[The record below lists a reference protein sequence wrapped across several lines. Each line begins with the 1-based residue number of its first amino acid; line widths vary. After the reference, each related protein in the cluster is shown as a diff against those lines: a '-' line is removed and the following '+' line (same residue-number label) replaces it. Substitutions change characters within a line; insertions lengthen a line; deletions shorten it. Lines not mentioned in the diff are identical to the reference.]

1 MSGKFGATP
10 AEDGVDARSDTG
22 RGVFG
27 VSEGS
32 DGGSGE
38 SRGFDSAGVRGVY
51 HDPNAVK
58 QEGHLEGHLK
68 SPPAHF
74 AVRLQSPRPGS
85 AVLGIHNGAEGLQ
98 GHGVRGESDFGDG
111 VWGLTF
117 APDKTGVFGWNQS
130 RQNSPPDVP
139 GGNGVF
145 GLSSV
150 PNASGVY
157 GLHDHGG
164 VGVAGYS
171 PNGKGIQGGGEI
183 AGEFNGP
190 VNINGPV
197 TCNSDYYRSAIVGEN
212 LGSEGPGSL
221 VPRGDDGGIT
231 GQQYVP
237 FDPGKPPDGCGVLGI
252 TRVIDRTAVFG
263 INSSIWGRGVQGVGR
278 AAGVGGFSN
287 DQVGVRGESPGGQ
300 AVQGIGN
307 YGLTGFGSYIGVFA
321 TNSTDVLNI
330 NRVGHQNC
338 AIYAYGTLPMQLE
351 TTGNDFIIG
360 YRQSPPG
367 DVRTDAGSG
376 KNFFRIDKYGRG
388 FFPYLEADGADVAE
402 FFETDSSIEAG
413 SVVEIDPDR
422 SNGLRLCS
430 TPNST
435 AVAGVL
441 SSTPGVTLG
450 GGSAVKSASRLALA
464 GRAPVKASAENG
476 AIKPGDLLVAA
487 STPGHAMRRLQ
498 PSIPGTIIG
507 KSLGRLDQGASMI
520 EMLVM
525 LG

>member
-10 AEDGVDARSDTG
+10 AEDGVNASSDTG
-22 RGVFG
+22 RGVVG
-27 VSEGS
+27 VSDRN
-32 DGGSGE
+32 DGVWGE
-38 SRGFDSAGVRGVY
+38 SNGSDSAGVRGVY

-58 QEGHLEGHLK
+58 QGHLEGHLPV
-68 SPPAHF
+68 SGSTPTGPVSGELHETGP
-74 AVRLQSPRPGS
+74 VSGDLPRPGS
-85 AVLGIHNGAEGLQ
+85 AVLGIHYGAEGMQ
-98 GHGVRGESDFGDG
+98 GYGVRGESNFGDG
-111 VWGLTF
+111 VWGSTA

-130 RQNSPPDVP
+130 RQSSPPRVP

-171 PNGKGIQGGGEI
+171 PNGKGIQGSGEI

-190 VNINGPV
+190 VNIYWRSLVRIGDVVNAL
-197 TCNSDYYRSAIVGEN
+197 TCIR
-212 LGSEGPGSL
+212 EGPA
-221 VPRGDDGGIT
+221 VADGDPGPD
-231 GQQYVP
+231 VP
-237 FDPGKPPDGCGVLGI
+237 FDPGKPPVGCGVLGI
-252 TRVIDRTAVFG
+252 TDIIDATAVFG
-263 INSSIWGRGVQGVGR
+263 KNSSIRGRGVQGVGA
-278 AAGVGGFSN
+278 AAGVAGFSN
-287 DQVGVRGESPGGQ
+287 DRVGVLGESPGGRG
-300 AVQGIGN
+300 VQGTGGYIG
-307 YGLTGFGSYIGVFA
+307 LAGFGHVGVFA
-321 TNSTDVLNI
+321 SDS
-330 NRVGHQNC
+330 VGEVDSPHIRSGA
-338 AIYAYGTLPMQLE
+338 AIIGYGNLPLYLE
-351 TTGNDFIIG
+351 TTGDDFIIG
-360 YRQSPPG
+360 YGYDPR
-367 DVRTDAGSG
+367 AGQP
-376 KNFFRIDKYGRG
+376 NNIFRIDKYGTG
-388 FFPYLEADGADVAE
+388 FFPNLQAHGADVAE

-464 GRAPVKASAENG
+464 GRVPVKASAENG

-487 STPGHAMRRLQ
+487 STPGHAMRRSQ